1 MRDSALDSSWK
12 MTGAAKRRAGLRS
25 EIQGGREFGYKEW
38 VDQDHGDIETTGG
51 PGPCGMIGMGL
62 GNIGQV

>member
-1 MRDSALDSSWK
+1 
-12 MTGAAKRRAGLRS
+12 MTGAAKRRAGLLS
-25 EIQGGREFGYKEW
+25 EVQGGREFGYKEW
-38 VDQDHGDIETTGG
+38 VDQDHGDIETMGG